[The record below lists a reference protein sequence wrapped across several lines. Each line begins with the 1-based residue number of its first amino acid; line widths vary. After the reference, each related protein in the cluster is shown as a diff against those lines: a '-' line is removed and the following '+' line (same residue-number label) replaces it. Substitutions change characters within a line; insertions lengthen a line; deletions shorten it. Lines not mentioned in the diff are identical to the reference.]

1 MMSRQVLHCAEV
13 IIDIKIA
20 FPIISR
26 SERKSMNVSRD
37 KCHCPE
43 TLMDTD
49 KGGGV
54 TSTHSAA
61 LNANERQELLE
72 LGV

>member
-13 IIDIKIA
+13 LIDIKIA
-20 FPIISR
+20 RPIISR

-43 TLMDTD
+43 TLMDTASQTMPCH
-49 KGGGV
+49 KA
-54 TSTHSAA
+54 SAVRVVA
-61 LNANERQELLE
+61 IAI
-72 LGV
+72 